1 MIKYLVI
8 YEKTETGYSAY
19 IPDLPGCVATG
30 ATKKQVERNIY
41 EAVKFHMEGL
51 RELKKSNPGP
61 GRRYRKET
69 GPGIQKILKPGK
81 R

>member
-1 MIKYLVI
+1 MIKNLVI
-8 YEKTETGYSAY
+8 YDKTETGYSDY

-51 RELKKSNPGP
+51 RE
-61 GRRYRKET
+61 E
-69 GPGIQKILKPGK
+69 GIPLPK
-81 R
+81 RHTESEMLAFA